1 MSLLDAHS
9 EWKPQR
15 EQISDRIFIFSSF
28 FLCLFQCVFQDVS
41 DFYGELLLLYCIRL
55 LDERTATTRTRMTQV
70 FSNDGVTCL
79 SVVES
84 RIDMDGEIVQ
94 SGTTDN
100 QMPDLH
106 L

>member
-1 MSLLDAHS
+1 
-9 EWKPQR
+9 
-15 EQISDRIFIFSSF
+15 
-28 FLCLFQCVFQDVS
+28 
-41 DFYGELLLLYCIRL
+41 
-55 LDERTATTRTRMTQV
+55 MTQV